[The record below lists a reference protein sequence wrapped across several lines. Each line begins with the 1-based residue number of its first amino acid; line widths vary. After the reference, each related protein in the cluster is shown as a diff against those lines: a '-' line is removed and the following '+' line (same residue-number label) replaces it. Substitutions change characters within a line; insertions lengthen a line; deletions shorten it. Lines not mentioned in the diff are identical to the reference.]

1 MFHYSTVMFYLAD
14 KSIYYIQMAL
24 AEETTSE
31 PTVRHQED
39 NEVVGR
45 WPTAGASSSSQ
56 SLPPNRAQ
64 RDEINALV

>member
-45 WPTAGASSSSQ
+45 
-56 SLPPNRAQ
+56 
-64 RDEINALV
+64 